1 MGTKTNP
8 FANAFQLIDFIV
20 LPGQPNLLRTFW
32 FQTFKCS
39 PSYSTQSINI
49 PGKAAAPAL
58 SWITAR
64 TERSWN
70 VFSPLFPTV
79 SSPWCSISPK
89 KICFLLLGLFLDEWF
104 RKTQTHKYDKEWG
117 RLQVSCLLEESGI
130 FQAFWHIDE
139 RTLFFY

>member
-1 MGTKTNP
+1 MMLTSLFLFLIFISRWGQNNS
-8 FANAFQLIDFIV
+8 FANAFQLIDFIA

-49 PGKAAAPAL
+49 PRKAAALAL

-64 TERSWN
+64 MERSRN

-89 KICFLLLGLFLDEWF
+89 NLLSS
-104 RKTQTHKYDKEWG
+104 T
-117 RLQVSCLLEESGI
+117 GI
-130 FQAFWHIDE
+130 ISRGVIQKDP
-139 RTLFFY
+139 TS